1 MAPEPPDLPP
11 EQLFLEHLPFIE
23 KVIEHSCR
31 RYHLSREEV
40 EDFSQQVMVKLID
53 DEYAVFRKFKGTSSL
68 KTYLTTVV
76 KNYLFD
82 YIDHL
87 WGKARASEE
96 AKRLGPVAMRLER
109 LVRDGFTLDEA
120 CEILRTNYGV
130 ELSREELVDLWC
142 RLPRRTPR
150 QMKGEEELEN
160 VPAGEVGPEE
170 AVRNKEREA
179 RHEEIRKALVRIL
192 DGFPA
197 EDRVIIRM
205 WMDGFKIVD
214 IAKARKLE
222 QKPLYRR
229 IEKILKDLR
238 KALQDEG
245 FGPDDI
251 EDLL

>member
-1 MAPEPPDLPP
+1 MPPEPPDLPP
-11 EQLFLEHLPFIE
+11 DQLFLKHLPFIK

-31 RYHLSREEV
+31 RYHLSREET

-53 DEYAVFRKFKGTSSL
+53 DDYAVFRKFKGGSSL
-68 KTYLTTVV
+68 ETYLTTVV
-76 KNYLFD
+76 KNFLMD
-82 YIDHL
+82 YINHL
-87 WGKARASEE
+87 WGKVRPSEE
-96 AKRLGPVAMRLER
+96 AKRLGPVAVRLER

-130 ELSREELVDLWC
+130 KLSREELLDLWS
-142 RLPRRTPR
+142 RLPRRTAR

-160 VPAGEVGPEE
+160 VAVEGVDPEE

-179 RHEEIRKALVRIL
+179 RHAEIRAALLRIL
-192 DGFPA
+192 GGLPA
-197 EDRVIIRM
+197 EDRIIIRM

-214 IAKARKLE
+214 ISKARKLE

-238 KALQDEG
+238 KALQELG
-245 FGPDDI
+245 FGPEDI